1 MELLLP
7 WRTHLQSCGLIAAPE
22 QVPALSRL
30 LLDAGVGRLCPV
42 GTMHDGYAG
51 EPHDGV
57 YALSRL
63 TRRVSVSLRDGQLPG
78 HATLDALPPPPAGL
92 DALPVMDK
100 MAFQQAEMGP
110 AAQLFFRSGGGAR
123 TSWPAS
129 ATAITTARC
138 WRRRTA
144 CSPPAWTRRMTG

>member
-1 MELLLP
+1 
-7 WRTHLQSCGLIAAPE
+7 
-22 QVPALSRL
+22 
-30 LLDAGVGRLCPV
+30 LCPV

-78 HATLDALPPPPAGL
+78 HATLDALPPLPAGL

-100 MAFQQAEMGP
+100 MAFQQAEMRP
-110 AAQLFFRSGGGAR
+110 AAQLFFRRGGNC
-123 TSWPAS
+123 SDPSPAVFTYRDYPRQLF
-129 ATAITTARC
+129 AAADG
-138 WRRRTA
+138 
-144 CSPPAWTRRMTG
+144 PPAPALGPAHARAMNSLFGGNLHACPPSFYTVRATPAV